1 MGFVHRREVGG
12 SDEEAVRAGDG
23 AQDRRIE
30 GPSDQGRS
38 LDAVPSL
45 VAERGEDHTGDQ
57 AQEEPERQV
66 QLVLRADR

>member
-1 MGFVHRREVGG
+1 MGFVDRREVSG

-30 GPSDQGRS
+30 GPGDEGRT
-38 LDAVPSL
+38 LDAVPRL
-45 VAERGEDHTGDQ
+45 VAERREDHACDQ